1 MKRLAALILIAI
13 LPAIAAGKG
22 SSGHSGHGSIKAP
35 SSHHKSTVA
44 KRNARGKIARSSSTK
59 RTFEASSPCP
69 STGKTTGSCKGYV
82 VDHKT
87 PLACGGADAPE
98 NMQWQTAA
106 AAKLKDKTERASCA
120 P

>member
-1 MKRLAALILIAI
+1 MKHLTALILIAL

-22 SSGHSGHGSIKAP
+22 SSGHSGH
-35 SSHHKSTVA
+35 HKSAVA
-44 KRNARGKIARSSSTK
+44 KRNARGRIARNSSAK

-69 STGKTTGSCKGYV
+69 ATGKTTGSCKGYV
-82 VDHKT
+82 IDQKT

-106 AAKLKDKTERASCA
+106 AAKLKDKTERAGCGT
-120 P
+120 